1 MAAAGRFLLTRRLV
15 CKKRG
20 ARAKGRG
27 ASHNP
32 ACYDG
37 CVAVIPLT
45 LSISLVL
52 VVIFLG
58 FFLREHARSR
68 RSGPERDSLLPLA
81 EETAR
86 LAGSRP
92 APPIPH
98 HPPL

>member
-1 MAAAGRFLLTRRLV
+1 MLSGRRA

-27 ASHNP
+27 ANHKR

-37 CVAVIPLT
+37 RVAVIPLT
-45 LSISLVL
+45 LSISLLL

-86 LAGSRP
+86 LAGAPPS
-92 APPIPH
+92 PPIPH